1 MKLGKYW
8 YDSLKK
14 MKLCVCVSSYDII
27 SVCAGYRWRTK
38 QLTEGTEFQIHLY
51 GLCKFLITII
61 GYALQRHKM
70 RSHVKYAFTE
80 YTHPNNLPYFFWICR
95 QMADHSNNG
104 LGTKDMGKM
113 NTGEQATTH
122 QHRDN

>member
-1 MKLGKYW
+1 MGCIGLTRKVGIDVCRIFVNKVMKLGKYW

-80 YTHPNNLPYFFWICR
+80 YTHPNNLPYFFEYVDKWQII
-95 QMADHSNNG
+95 
-104 LGTKDMGKM
+104 
-113 NTGEQATTH
+113 ATMV
-122 QHRDN
+122 